1 MSLKQISLSMPNN
14 LFEASKEYTE
24 RLGYRSVQEFIL
36 EIIRKKVL
44 IENVERYKDIEDR
57 MRTGKGV
64 KKLNQKD
71 AVNYINSL

>member
-1 MSLKQISLSMPNN
+1 MPNN